1 MFNIAR
7 ESLVDKADNSIY
19 KLVILTA
26 KRALDIA
33 EGAAKLVE
41 IPANIKPVIIALEEI
56 HQGKISCC
64 KSEEKK
70 ETKHEKK

>member
-33 EGAAKLVE
+33 
-41 IPANIKPVIIALEEI
+41 
-56 HQGKISCC
+56 
-64 KSEEKK
+64 
-70 ETKHEKK
+70 